1 MTRILLVEDE
11 VLVGTMVRMNLE
23 SEGHEVLWQ
32 RDAETAWQVLEGQA
46 GHFDLVLLDIA
57 LPGMSGLDLLEKLRA
72 AELGTPVLMLTARN
86 AVGTKV
92 AALDHGADDY
102 LTKPFD
108 VPELVARVRAMIRRS
123 QAEREIPTDQ
133 LVHIGAFEVD
143 LRARR
148 AASREGPVTLSDK
161 EVRLLQLFLA
171 SEGETLKRADIL
183 DVVWGMD
190 AWPSE
195 RTVDNFI
202 LRLRKL
208 FELDHTA
215 PRHFLTVRGVGYC
228 FAP

>member
-11 VLVGTMVRMNLE
+11 ELVGTMVRMNLE
-23 SEGHEVLWQ
+23 SEGHEVVWL
-32 RDAETAWQVLEGQA
+32 RDAEAAWQTLASSA
-46 GHFDLVLLDIA
+46 GRFDLVLLDIA

-72 AELGTPVLMLTARN
+72 AELGTPVLMLTARSD
-86 AVGTKV
+86 VSTKV

-108 VPELVARVRAMIRRS
+108 VPELVARVKAMIRRS

-133 LVHIGAFEVD
+133 LVHIGEYEID

-148 AASREGPVTLSDK
+148 AASREGAVTLSDK
-161 EVRLLQLFLA
+161 EVRLLQLFLS

-183 DVVWGMD
+183 DIVWGMD

-208 FELDHTA
+208 FELDHTQ
-215 PRHFLTVRGVGYC
+215 PRHFLTVRGLGYR
-228 FAP
+228 FVH